1 MTGETINYTM
11 GLFTGSSKWD
21 RYHFDR
27 RTKLFQ
33 ITGYTNPPNERFS
46 GNTKDTIYNM
56 VSKSGLT
63 ITYYNQLYGGFYQ
76 GFFKLFGYDYE
87 TFPTRTNEGWT
98 AEMLIRPRY
107 VDEFAPTSFQTT
119 LNLTYPENDNTFFY
133 FGARAENKF
142 YHHDSGSPSSDS
154 GYTRVTSVLSGCLET
169 CACSNTGVTNSR
181 CVEVY
186 EPLVY
191 KAQHNTDC
199 NCGCNA
205 TTQVPNSD
213 KDPLYD
219 SMSNSFSLRLS
230 GDPKNPKVCVKVLTF
245 TGGCITTGTCP
256 TTGITYQTGYTI
268 TEYCS
273 SNQIFDYCEDLNSD
287 YTTKEHWILVD
298 CVWERSTYFDTC
310 DLYYRGG
317 LGLISDT
324 EYVDSLS
331 NNSILLIQPPIT
343 HEGSAP
349 AEEVEIVNLNE
360 RWLIE
365 REDRLGVLK
374 IYINGRLFYV
384 INGFEEVIPRA
395 LNTEKEKQ
403 LGVPFNLSWGGGS
416 QGLRESLTF
425 TGCPTTLT
433 GLTYMQDPEVMPNQT
448 LSGTSLSALTTNIL
462 IEPTFGGTFDGAI
475 SQFRM
480 YTEPLSY
487 PEVIHNFEILK
498 SPFLLFDYGCPDC
511 SDGLINDICIIV
523 SGDNL
528 TFSSTTFADK
538 TFNLYYEVS
547 EDNPRYLITSNQTFP
562 FTVNNTT
569 IPNCCYNNFYLYLIE
584 EDQTVILTCVIPN
597 LPTPTP
603 TLTPTN
609 TPTPSVTAT
618 IGTTPTPTETNTP
631 TPTKTVTPTPTKT
644 STLTPT
650 PTKTSTLTPT
660 PTITQ
665 TPTNTSTLTP
675 TPTVTPTL
683 SITPSPSPAEPLK
696 MYVIGNQKDGNCSV
710 SSMVVQYRNINGN
723 YVSQTLGSRTD
734 IGYMTVISYASYPPR
749 WISGPASPDGFDL
762 IDLGTYTPTS
772 CYNFQL
778 TTYCQTLPPDL
789 TLNYV
794 DCNGVSQTIDYAG
807 ESLYTF
813 SARTFT
819 AENKIYVENI

>member
-1 MTGETINYTM
+1 
-11 GLFTGSSKWD
+11 
-21 RYHFDR
+21 
-27 RTKLFQ
+27 
-33 ITGYTNPPNERFS
+33 
-46 GNTKDTIYNM
+46 
-56 VSKSGLT
+56 
-63 ITYYNQLYGGFYQ
+63 
-76 GFFKLFGYDYE
+76 
-87 TFPTRTNEGWT
+87 
-98 AEMLIRPRY
+98 
-107 VDEFAPTSFQTT
+107 
-119 LNLTYPENDNTFFY
+119 
-133 FGARAENKF
+133 
-142 YHHDSGSPSSDS
+142 
-154 GYTRVTSVLSGCLET
+154 
-169 CACSNTGVTNSR
+169 
-181 CVEVY
+181 
-186 EPLVY
+186 
-191 KAQHNTDC
+191 
-199 NCGCNA
+199 
-205 TTQVPNSD
+205 
-213 KDPLYD
+213 
-219 SMSNSFSLRLS
+219 MSNSFSLRLS